1 MIGNLGLF
9 RHLSALSRAPRGSA
23 ADLNKRVSRLTVEG
37 REKFKLKRA
46 EWKAKEEAFRADRQ
60 KAYEEL
66 LSQYGLPPRPDYRKE
81 RKVVAAFVMNEAA
94 SEGGI
99 STDGRSLKVGGS
111 VVASRESPT
120 SKFMKV
126 CPGKFGTD
134 VASRRAAN
142 AVLDIL
148 GAGVAVQDHDSEA
161 FLRARHSRVGRIVS
175 PEACYTVEVN
185 KRIRGR
191 AQQTAFG
198 PKAYEGMDPMDI
210 LDPVGAAQRREAARS
225 AAAMA
230 EFATSG
236 EFDGLGRVYRRR

>member
-23 ADLNKRVSRLTVEG
+23 ADLNKRVSRLTAEG

-111 VVASRESPT
+111 VVASRESPG

-148 GAGVAVQDHDSEA
+148 GAGVAVQDRDSEA

-175 PEACYTVEVN
+175 PEVCYTVEVS
-185 KRIRGR
+185 KRITKR
-191 AQQTAFG
+191 ASGSEITRLDVERAAAFAPG
-198 PKAYEGMDPMDI
+198 GEIERYYAE
-210 LDPVGAAQRREAARS
+210 QAAREEARLMAS
-225 AAAMA
+225 QAM
-230 EFATSG
+230 
-236 EFDGLGRVYRRR
+236 DGLGRYHRR